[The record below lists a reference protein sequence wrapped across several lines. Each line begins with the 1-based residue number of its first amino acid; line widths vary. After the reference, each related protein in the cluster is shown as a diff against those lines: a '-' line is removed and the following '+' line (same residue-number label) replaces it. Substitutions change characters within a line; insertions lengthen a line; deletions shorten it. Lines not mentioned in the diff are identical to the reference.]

1 MSIVPPA
8 PAPSQTASTANGPID
23 DGLLARLFEL
33 GVDRRSFLKYCGVL
47 TATLALPPSFAP
59 RVAAAVAAA
68 DKPSMVYLAF
78 QDCTGNAESMLRAR
92 NPDIASVILDLMSV
106 DYQET
111 VMAAAGEQSKQA
123 RDAAVGKG
131 GHILVVEGS
140 VPLGGD
146 GYCTIGGESAQQIL
160 KKASKGAAAIINVGT
175 CSAFGGLP
183 AAHPNPTKAVA
194 VGDVV
199 SGVPI
204 VNLPGCPM
212 NVDNLTATIAHY
224 LTFKALPAR
233 DSQQRPL
240 FAYGDRI
247 HDNCPRRGH
256 FDAGQFAMAWG
267 DEGHREGYC
276 LYRLGCKGPST
287 FHNCPILKWNGGTQW
302 PIGAGH
308 GCVGCSEAGFWDTMT
323 PFYDRLPHIEGFGV
337 DSTAEKLG
345 LTVVGATA
353 VGFGLHG
360 VGKTLQNK
368 LGRNGGERSTVDGT
382 EGSTDLGSA
391 GFGSS
396 PAGRDNPDG
405 KAGPA

>member
-1 MSIVPPA
+1 MAAGPA
-8 PAPSQTASTANGPID
+8 TSEIDDPTAAAAPSASPDLFGR
-23 DGLLARLFEL
+23 LLEH

-47 TATLALPPSFAP
+47 TATLALPPAFTP
-59 RVAAAVAAA
+59 KVAHALGTAAR
-68 DKPSMVYLAF
+68 PTMVYLAF

-92 NPDIASVILDLMSV
+92 NPDIATLILDLLSV

-111 VMAAAGEQSKQA
+111 IMAAAGQQSRDA
-123 RDAAVGKG
+123 RDAAVAKG
-131 GHILVVEGS
+131 GHIVVVEGS
-140 VPLGGD
+140 IPTGGD
-146 GYCTIGGESAQQIL
+146 GYCTIGGESAEQIMRN
-160 KKASKGAAAIINVGT
+160 AAKGAVAIINVGT

-183 AAHPNPTKAVA
+183 AAHPNPTGAVA

-212 NVDNLTATIAHY
+212 NADNLTATIAHY
-224 LTFKALPAR
+224 LTFTALPAR
-233 DSQQRPL
+233 DNQNRPL

-267 DEGHREGYC
+267 DEGHRKGHC
-276 LYRLGCKGPST
+276 LYKLGCKGPST
-287 FHNCPILKWNGGTQW
+287 FHNCPIQKWNGRTNW

-323 PFYDRLPHIEGFGV
+323 PFYDRLPHITGFGV
-337 DSTAEKLG
+337 DATAEQIG
-345 LTVVGATA
+345 LAVVGATA

-360 VGKTLQNK
+360 AGKILQHTLGQ
-368 LGRNGGERSTVDGT
+368 RASTRSPSIT
-382 EGSTDLGSA
+382 
-391 GFGSS
+391 
-396 PAGRDNPDG
+396 NPETG
-405 KAGPA
+405 QS